1 MRAGLFDVWSEGRIR
16 PGGSEAGRPGVMDSW
31 RYDDAIRTTACRR
44 RGIQRR
50 ADGVAPVNER
60 LATDGDR
67 VMVVTETTPW
77 GLCRRFYDGRLV
89 LVFSEYVFGESQGAR
104 RASA

>member
-1 MRAGLFDVWSEGRIR
+1 MRFVLQLADGVEYNDG
-16 PGGSEAGRPGVMDSW
+16 PTGSN
-31 RYDDAIRTTACRR
+31 
-44 RGIQRR
+44 
-50 ADGVAPVNER
+50 GVAPVNER